1 MAVTP
6 KNVEFKSEYS
16 SQCVSESSP
25 HDPAET
31 PQQKL
36 SASLKERLKRSRR
49 SFASPFRA
57 AKRLCVDEE
66 DGQAL
71 ATDSQTTY
79 NNTNAPLVS
88 SPADVTAQEAR
99 PRSERFSGTSPGPA
113 GGHSE
118 DLARRRERLSREVKD
133 KTETLRRLKMVKMYR
148 SKNDL
153 GQLQTL
159 VDKWRSCA
167 QEALYQLQSQVPVDG
182 RKASLSELIDLF
194 GLDENIL
201 HFDRTEDD
209 FLNMSSKR
217 SH

>member
-1 MAVTP
+1 MEVTP
-6 KNVEFKSEYS
+6 KNVTFESVCS
-16 SQCVSESSP
+16 SQSVSQTSP

-31 PQQKL
+31 PHQKL

-49 SFASPFRA
+49 SFTSPFRV

-71 ATDSQTTY
+71 ATDSQTTC

-88 SPADVTAQEAR
+88 SPADVKAQEAR
-99 PRSERFSGTSPGPA
+99 PRGGRFSGMSPGP
-113 GGHSE
+113 SE
-118 DLARRRERLSREVKD
+118 DLAQQRERLGREVKD

-167 QEALYQLQSQVPVDG
+167 QEVLYQLQSDVPVDG
-182 RKASLSELIDLF
+182 RKASLSELIHLF

-201 HFDRTEDD
+201 HFDRTQDD
-209 FLNMSSKR
+209 FLNTISK
-217 SH
+217 HTH